1 MFHLLSSS
9 LDSPGF
15 ILFEEASWMKHLQES
30 AKQKRSLMVANS
42 QGLHASIFN
51 SNSAESVLQPGFASL
66 FYEQGKKN
74 LPQFL
79 LFLLLTVR
87 HTHTHTQM

>member
-9 LDSPGF
+9 LYSPGF

-66 FYEQGKKN
+66 FYEQGKKTSHSSFFFSC
-74 LPQFL
+74 LP
-79 LFLLLTVR
+79 
-87 HTHTHTQM
+87 